1 LFIALGFE
9 DRELPGCDE
18 SVSHVN
24 GCGVERVV
32 GDLWV
37 CLRSDPRCALM
48 SACLSQQVKG
58 LFVVRRHLF
67 KEAHPAVASLRGRSP
82 LQVRWTGTPRRV
94 VRLEV
99 GFGERGCAGLSPS
112 LNGLRR
118 QTARASTNTI
128 NPPAIRVRNVIDA
141 RSCAG
146 SANGTSGLLPCFV
159 S

>member
-1 LFIALGFE
+1 MRRERQPCQRLRRRARRRRSLGLSPQRSPLCPNECVPEPTGEGPLRGSLALVQ
-9 DRELPGCDE
+9 D
-18 SVSHVN
+18 
-24 GCGVERVV
+24 
-32 GDLWV
+32 
-37 CLRSDPRCALM
+37 A
-48 SACLSQQVKG
+48 
-58 LFVVRRHLF
+58 HL
-67 KEAHPAVASLRGRSP
+67 AVASLRGRSP